1 MVVYRWGIF
10 WVNLDPARG
19 SEQSGKRPALV
30 VSAEEVNQSL
40 PVITVLPITSFKP
53 GRKVYPTEVFLSKEI
68 SGLPKDSIIMAHQI
82 RTIAKER
89 LGEQSGAIADSK
101 TQELVRRAV
110 LLHLG
115 FA

>member
-1 MVVYRWGIF
+1 MVTYRWRIF
-10 WVNLDPARG
+10 WVSLDPVAG
-19 SEQSGKRPALV
+19 SEQAGKRPALV
-30 VSAEEVNQSL
+30 VSAEEANQSL
-40 PVITVLPITSFKP
+40 PVVTILPITSFKP
-53 GRKVYPTEVFLSKEI
+53 GRKVYATEVFLSKEI

-89 LGEQSGAIADSK
+89 LAEQCGVLTDGK
-101 TQELVRRAV
+101 VQELVRRAV